1 MTLAGTLDFGGGLTA
16 DILCSFESEGVY
28 GVEVAGTEAKLV
40 VPNPWLPP
48 GGAGEV
54 HMIRGGQTEVVRLAA
69 PHPLSHFA
77 AEIEHFAE
85 CVRENRAPTMV
96 TEADS
101 RETMR
106 VIEALQADSLLD

>member
-1 MTLAGTLDFGGGLTA
+1 M
-16 DILCSFESEGVY
+16 
-28 GVEVAGTEAKLV
+28 
-40 VPNPWLPP
+40 
-48 GGAGEV
+48 GELHV
-54 HMIRGGQTEVVRLAA
+54 TRGGQTEIVKLAA

-96 TEADS
+96 TEVDS

-106 VIEALQADSLLD
+106 AMEALLKSARSGAVVELHW